1 MSLRRRLLLV
11 FASILVIVA
20 AGGAT
25 GATLA
30 ARRDRDNTVL
40 RDLTAARRRVDE
52 LSTTFTEQQNA
63 IITYLVGPNGL
74 LLEQY
79 RDGIATSAGLE
90 RDLRSDL
97 EHNPDLRKRVDAIE
111 SDARWLRANA
121 ADPVIRLVDQ
131 HRTAAAVPILTS
143 AAVGARYDAL
153 RAGLRGLG
161 ADIGHAGTALD
172 HHRSSLN
179 RWFYVALFATLGA
192 VALAT
197 VVAAFLM
204 ERWAKRPI
212 DAIAAAARSV
222 QQGALDTVVPAV
234 GPPELA
240 ARGRDVDRMRARI
253 IRELSETVRARE
265 AIEQNAAV
273 VLTLRRLLEPGPIAL
288 PADWNVAAG
297 LRPAE
302 GVVAGDS
309 YDVARLADGRLSVVM
324 IDIAGHGAVQA
335 VAALRCQE
343 LLRIALSDGR
353 EPGDALGWLHEQI
366 AGPGAE
372 LFFSAFVATVDTD
385 SGVCR
390 YANAGHPSPLV
401 ATDGALT
408 ELGRTGPIVG
418 PLQGTWT
425 TETTTIPPASV
436 LAIYTDGLT
445 DPRNVTLGDPPVD
458 HLVALIR
465 ERGCSDAQGVVTRLL
480 DELETAALGRL
491 RDDVT
496 LLLLCRSASADGA

>member
-25 GATLA
+25 AATLA
-30 ARRDRDNTVL
+30 ASRDRDNTVL

-63 IITYLVGPNGL
+63 VITYLVGPNTL
-74 LLEQY
+74 LLGQY
-79 RDGIATSAGLE
+79 RDGIAASARLE

-97 EHNPDLRKRVDAIE
+97 KRYPHLRARIDAIE
-111 SDARWLRANA
+111 GDAQWLRRHA
-121 ADPVIRLVDQ
+121 AEPVIRLVDQ
-131 HRTAAAVPILTS
+131 HRTRDAVPILIS
-143 AAVGARYDAL
+143 PAVGVRYDAL
-153 RAGLRGLG
+153 RSGLRALG
-161 ADIGHAGTALD
+161 ADIAHAESALN
-172 HHRSSLN
+172 HHRDSLN

-197 VVAAFLM
+197 VAAAVLM
-204 ERWAKRPI
+204 ERWVKRPI
-212 DAIAAAARSV
+212 DAIGAAARSV
-222 QQGALDTVVPAV
+222 QQGALDTVVPAA

-240 ARGRDVDRMRARI
+240 ALGRDVDRMRARI

-273 VLTLRRLLEPGPIAL
+273 VLTLRRLLEPSPIAL
-288 PADWNVAAG
+288 PADWHVAAG

-343 LLRIALSDGR
+343 LLRIALGDGR

-372 LFFSAFVATVDTD
+372 LFFSAFVATVDVD

-401 ATDGALT
+401 ATDGTVT
-408 ELGRTGPIVG
+408 ELDRTGPIVG
-418 PLQGTWT
+418 PLQGTWA
-425 TETTTIPPASV
+425 TETTAIPPGSA

-445 DPRNVTLGDPPVD
+445 DPRNVTPGDPPVE
-458 HLVALIR
+458 HLITLIR

-480 DELETAALGRL
+480 EDLETAALGRL